1 MIRSRTR
8 KPRTPYAID
17 MTEGSLLKN
26 ILLFSLP
33 LMFSG
38 ILQLL
43 FNAADTIVVGRYAGE
58 QALAAVGS
66 VGSLNTLI
74 VSLFMGLSV
83 GSNVVVARQMGA
95 RDYKGVQDAVHTSVA
110 IAFISGVFLAF
121 AGFFLARPLLLM
133 MGSPED
139 VIDLSVLYVRIIF
152 LGMPVQMVYNFCA
165 AILRSV
171 GDTKRPLYFLTVAG
185 VINVV
190 LNLIFVIGFGMTV
203 DGVALATILSQI
215 VSAALVVR
223 SLTLREDAVRLTLS
237 KLRIVPSVLWQIIR
251 IGLPS
256 GIQTSVFS
264 ISNVLI
270 QSSVNSFGTIAMAGN
285 AAAANIGGFVYQGIS
300 AFVQAAT
307 SFVSQNMG
315 ARKPRR
321 ALHAMWASHL
331 WSFVFTFALGIISYV
346 FGEQLLSMY
355 NTDPEVIVWGL
366 ERIVYVHI
374 PYFLCGFMEIF
385 SGALRG
391 IGYSLLPMIISLL
404 GACAFRIIW
413 IYTIFQKVRTMPC
426 LLVSYPVSWIIT
438 TVVMAAF
445 FFLLYKKV
453 CKNYTP
459 EELAAR

>member
-1 MIRSRTR
+1 MFRSSKARN
-8 KPRTPYAID
+8 IE

-33 LMFSG
+33 LMLSG

-95 RDYKGVQDAVHTSVA
+95 RNYKGVQDAVHTSVS
-110 IAFISGVFLAF
+110 ISLISGIVLAF
-121 AGFFLARPLLLM
+121 AGYFLARPLLLL

-139 VIDLSVLYVRIIF
+139 VIDLSVIYVRIIF
-152 LGMPVQMVYNFCA
+152 LGMPVQMVYNFSA

-171 GDTKRPLYFLTVAG
+171 GDTKRPLYFLTIAG
-185 VINVV
+185 VVNVV
-190 LNLIFVIGFGMTV
+190 LNLIFVIGLGMTV
-203 DGVALATILSQI
+203 DGVALATVLSQI

-223 SLTLREDAVRLTLS
+223 SLMLREDAVRLTIS
-237 KLRIVPSVLWQIIR
+237 RLRIVPSVLWQIVR

-300 AFVQAAT
+300 AFVQAVT

-315 ARKPRR
+315 ARKPGR
-321 ALHAMWASHL
+321 AIKAMWASHL
-331 WSFVFTFALGIISYV
+331 WSFVFTFSLGLISFF
-346 FGEQLLSMY
+346 FGKQLLSMY
-355 NTDPEVIVWGL
+355 NTDPEVIAWGVK
-366 ERIVYVHI
+366 RIIFLHI

-391 IGYSLLPMIISLL
+391 IGYSLLPMILSLL

-413 IYTIFQKVRTMPC
+413 IYTVFQKVRTMEC
-426 LLVSYPVSWIIT
+426 LLFSYPVSWIIT
-438 TVVMAAF
+438 TVVMAF
-445 FFLLYKKV
+445 FFFRLYKRV
-453 CKNYTP
+453 CKNYTA
-459 EELAAR
+459 EELAAQ